1 MDSTGVAKIARRLP
15 VKVFA
20 SQMQDLSPMY
30 SLVRLRLLWTSIVK
44 VYYEVDYLLTR
55 TVS

>member
-44 VYYEVDYLLTR
+44 VYYEADYLLTR